1 MSVTSDSIKDEN
13 IVNIEVDGQMLKAR
27 RGQMLIEATDKAG
40 ITVPRFCYHNKLSI
54 AANCRMCLVEVEKVP
69 KPLPACATPVT
80 EGMKVMTSSVKAR
93 EAQRGTMEFLLIN
106 HPLDCPICD
115 QGGECELQELSIGYG
130 GDSSEYNETKRVVA
144 DKNLGPLI
152 STEMTRCIHCTRC
165 VRFGDEIAG
174 VREMGA
180 TGRGENTHIGTYIE
194 TAIDSELSGNI
205 IDLCP
210 VGALTSKPFRFTARA
225 WEMQTQA
232 SIAPHDCVGS
242 NIDIKL
248 RDKQV
253 MRVDPRENEQLNE
266 CWLSDRDR
274 FSYEAVNDESRHLKP
289 MVRLNGKWQETD
301 WSTALEF
308 TVEGLKKILGEYGPH
323 QVGGLVSP
331 SSTVEEM
338 YLAQKLMR
346 GFGCENIDHRL
357 RQQDF
362 TDQDIDPVFP
372 WLGSAVED
380 LDTRDA
386 IFLVGSNVRKD
397 QPILGQRIRKA
408 VQSGG
413 SVMALNSI
421 DYDFNFDLAE
431 KVISNPAQMIN
442 SLAETAKAALEQNST
457 AIPEG
462 LAALL
467 TDIQVTDSSRR
478 IAERLSKANHGMVLL
493 GCQSQQ
499 HPDYSLLRSL
509 AGTIAEACSV
519 QLGFLSSG
527 ANSNGAYLAG
537 VLPHRKSAARAN
549 GGSGLNAKSM
559 LDEGLKAY
567 LLLNVEPEHD
577 CADAATAT
585 NAMMDAEFVV
595 SLSAFNSKAIEKYA
609 NVILPITPFS
619 ETSGTY
625 VNTAGDWQSFAAAV
639 IANGEARPAWKVL
652 RVLGNYFDIDG
663 FDHVSSED
671 VRDELSNQITDIL
684 PDNVIA
690 WRYPQATP
698 VSKGLLRLADTPL
711 YAVDSIVR
719 RANALQSTA
728 DSLEAAVYINENEAN
743 RLSLNGAQ
751 SVTVQQGGEAIELPV
766 VIDKRISDGCALIP
780 SGVSGTEG
788 LGLYGHVVSLTNAT
802 S

>member
-1 MSVTSDSIKDEN
+1 MSVTSDTVQDEN
-13 IVNIEVDGQMLKAR
+13 VVNIEVDGIILKAR
-27 RGQMLIEATDKAG
+27 RGQMLIEATDNAG
-40 ITVPRFCYHNKLSI
+40 ITVPRFCYHSKLSI

-80 EGMKVMTSSVKAR
+80 EGMKVQTCSVKAR

-115 QGGECELQELSIGYG
+115 QGGECDLQELSIGYG

-225 WEMQTQA
+225 WEMNTQE

-242 NIDIKL
+242 NINIKL
-248 RDKQV
+248 RKKQV

-308 TVEGLKKILGEYGPH
+308 TVEGLKKVLGDHGPH

-338 YLAQKLMR
+338 FLAQKLMR

-372 WLGSAVED
+372 WLGSAIED

-386 IFLVGSNVRKD
+386 ILLVGSNVRKD
-397 QPILGQRIRKA
+397 QPILGHRIRKS
-408 VQSGG
+408 VKNGG
-413 SVMALNSI
+413 SVMAVNSI
-421 DYDFNFDLAE
+421 DYDLNFDLAE
-431 KVISNPAQMIN
+431 KVITNPAEMIGA
-442 SLAETAKAALEQNST
+442 LAEIAKAALEQNKT
-457 AIPEG
+457 ATPEG
-462 LAALL
+462 LSALL
-467 TDIQVTDSSRR
+467 VDCQVSDSSRR
-478 IAERLSKANHGMVLL
+478 IAERLSNANQGTVLL
-493 GCQSQQ
+493 GCQLQQ

-509 AGTIAEACSV
+509 AGTIAEVCSV
-519 QLGFLSSG
+519 QLGFLTSG
-527 ANSNGAYLAG
+527 ANSSGAYLAG
-537 VLPHRKSAARAN
+537 VLPHRKSAVRDN
-549 GGSGLNAKSM
+549 GGSGLNAKTM
-559 LDEGLKAY
+559 LDESLKAY
-567 LLLNVEPEHD
+567 LLLNVEPEYD

-625 VNTAGDWQSFAAAV
+625 VNAAGDWQSFSAAV
-639 IANGEARPAWKVL
+639 VANGEARPAWKVL

-663 FDHVSSED
+663 FDYVSSED
-671 VRDELSNQITDIL
+671 VRDEISNQVADIQ

-690 WRYPQATP
+690 WRYPQANLEN
-698 VSKGLLRLADTPL
+698 KGLLRLADTPL

-719 RANALQSTA
+719 RADALQQTA
-728 DSLEAAVYINENEAN
+728 DSLQATVYINETEAS
-743 RLSLNGAQ
+743 RLSLSDGQ
-751 SVTVQQGGEAIELPV
+751 SVMVQQGGEAIELSLT
-766 VIDKRISDGCALIP
+766 IDKRISDGCVLIP
-780 SGVSGTEG
+780 SGITGSES
-788 LGLYGHVVSLTNAT
+788 LGLYGHVVSISNTT